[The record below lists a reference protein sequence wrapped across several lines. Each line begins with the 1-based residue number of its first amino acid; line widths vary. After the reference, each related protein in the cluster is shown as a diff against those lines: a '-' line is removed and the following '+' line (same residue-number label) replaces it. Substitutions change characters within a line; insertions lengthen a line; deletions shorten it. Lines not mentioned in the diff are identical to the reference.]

1 MWFKH
6 FKRRGKLQ
14 TKLTSGKR
22 NKRNSEPGGQIF
34 TQTFT
39 KTPCATNYVPGS
51 HGTQWL
57 STNYLL
63 RVGSVVDTLLQLSSP
78 LPFSSRYWELTVF
91 VGFVFD
97 FLWPRLWHVEFSGQ
111 RLEPAPQQRPKPQR
125 WQCQILN
132 PPHHKG
138 TLRAA
143 SFQETVVT
151 SYHSSQKSFPVVE
164 LYQKNL
170 NRFLIFQ
177 WLLEQRFNHQLKCG
191 LRVPH
196 MEKQPSKC

>member
-1 MWFKH
+1 MENFRLNWHLVKGISETLSQEVRFLL
-6 FKRRGKLQ
+6 RLLLKLHAPQ
-14 TKLTSGKR
+14 TMYL
-22 NKRNSEPGGQIF
+22 
-34 TQTFT
+34 
-39 KTPCATNYVPGS
+39 VP
-51 HGTQWL
+51 TEL
-57 STNYLL
+57 SDYLL
-63 RVGSVVDTLLQLSSP
+63 FTACRLCGSVVDTLLQLSSP